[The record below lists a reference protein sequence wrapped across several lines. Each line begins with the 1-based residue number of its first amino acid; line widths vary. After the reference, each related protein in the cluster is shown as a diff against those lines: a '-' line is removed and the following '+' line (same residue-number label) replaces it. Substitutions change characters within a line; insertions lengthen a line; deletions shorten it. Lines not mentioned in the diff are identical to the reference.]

1 MCDFNAANKVFKSIA
16 FEPSD
21 EELTAY
27 ANAHRRGSRRHQVKH
42 EIKDEDDEDNMDVDV
57 DISES
62 SLTPNKTEELSED
75 ELPDASSIFAP
86 KAKRA
91 KVSEVR
97 PNWHTFVA
105 ASLMIGT
112 GW

>member
-27 ANAHRRGSRRHQVKH
+27 ANAHRRGSRRHQVKY

-62 SLTPNKTEELSED
+62 SPTPNKIEELSED

-91 KVSEVR
+91 KISEVR
-97 PNWHTFVA
+97 SN
-105 ASLMIGT
+105 
-112 GW
+112 